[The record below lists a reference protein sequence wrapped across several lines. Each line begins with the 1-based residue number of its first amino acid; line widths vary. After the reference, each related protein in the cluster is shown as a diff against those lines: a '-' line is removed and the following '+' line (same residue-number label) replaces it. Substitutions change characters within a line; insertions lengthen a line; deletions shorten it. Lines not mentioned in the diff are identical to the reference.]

1 MRGELPH
8 VRTPFESDVGHGAL
22 MAQGVALGAEPRMRL
37 HPTSLRVGAGE
48 SLAITGRNGAG
59 KTSLLR
65 VLAGE
70 EQPDAGTVA
79 WFGPE
84 PPSLSVHLGGDLLFP
99 ELTVG
104 EHFQMLEAA
113 WPSLDAGQAAE
124 ELERWGMGGL
134 LSHYSDEISSGQK
147 QAVEL
152 LCTALRPVD
161 VLIIDEP
168 ERRLDSHARSR
179 MVALLER
186 ARDAGTA
193 VVVAT
198 HEPLVAERL
207 GALRLG
213 GAGDTGESGD
223 HPSSLQGE

>member
-8 VRTPFESDVGHGAL
+8 VRTEHESDVGHGAL
-22 MAQGVALGAEPRMRL
+22 IARDAALGKEPRTRL
-37 HPTSLRVGAGE
+37 RPTSLRVGAGE

-65 VLAGE
+65 LLAGE
-70 EQPDAGTVA
+70 ERPDEGSVS
-79 WFGPE
+79 WFGPDA
-84 PPSLSVHLGGDLLFP
+84 PALSVHLGGDILFP

-104 EHFQMLEAA
+104 EHFELLEAA
-113 WPSLDAGQAAE
+113 WPSLEPGQAAE

-134 LSHYSDEISSGQK
+134 LEHFADEVSSGQK

-161 VLIIDEP
+161 LLIIDEP
-168 ERRLDSHARSR
+168 ERRLDAHARVR
-179 MVALLER
+179 MVGLLER

-198 HEPLVAERL
+198 HEPLVAQRL
-207 GALRLG
+207 GFLRLG
-213 GAGDTGESGD
+213 EADD
-223 HPSSLQGE
+223 HSSSLHGD